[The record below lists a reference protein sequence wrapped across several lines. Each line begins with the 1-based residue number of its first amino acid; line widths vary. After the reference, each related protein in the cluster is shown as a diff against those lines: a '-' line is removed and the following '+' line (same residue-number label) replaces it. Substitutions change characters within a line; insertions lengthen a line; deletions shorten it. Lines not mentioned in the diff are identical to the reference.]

1 TDRTPSRRRT
11 HGPMTSCSWTSRC
24 HCSTGSR
31 PCASCAGRSATGP
44 RRSSCSPRAHGRT
57 TWTRRS
63 PPASPTTSASPSRC
77 RRCALASARGLL
89 ARRRIR
95 SESWRFTVAELN
107 ETQRYFIDEH
117 VEDFREGHITRRELV
132 RRVSLIAGSAALATT
147 ILAACDLS
155 PRGGAG
161 GVSATPGTSVGGGAS
176 PTASAGLVAAGPYAT
191 PPAQAATGGR

>member
-1 TDRTPSRRRT
+1 
-11 HGPMTSCSWTSRC
+11 PMTWCSWTSRC
-24 HCSTGSR
+24 PCSTGSR

-107 ETQRYFIDEH
+107 ETQRYFIEEH

-155 PRGGAG
+155 PKGGAG
-161 GVSATPGTSVGGGAS
+161 GIATATPGTSDGGGATTS
-176 PTASAGLVAAGPYAT
+176 DGAAG
-191 PPAQAATGGR
+191 AAA